1 MGTLFLLSSWVT
13 EPAAVA
19 VLNTDTTSEAGDR
32 KENGNE
38 IQNYSTQTAPVC
50 QFNTCELLLSELRA
64 MQEKMR
70 AMETR
75 LEFSETKTE
84 AMESDL
90 QASKTKVVAME
101 TRLEASESKLV
112 ATEEKAGI
120 MEAKLQTHKNEI
132 EELKE
137 ENKVQGLEIQALMH
151 RSNFTESELRDHS
164 ILLEELGRAKP
175 KVAFAAALGDG
186 GHVGPGSTEHTLPF
200 KKILTNVGSAYHPST
215 GVFIVPVRGV
225 YYISFSTFSKQNNE
239 KHACTSLFRNDQ
251 RLVTA
256 CDHASQDIS
265 DSAGNGATLLL
276 EKDDHIYITLH
287 ANSMLYGDYHN
298 RNCFRGFLLFQ
309 M

>member
-1 MGTLFLLSSWVT
+1 MGTLALLFLLSSWVT

-32 KENGNE
+32 TENGNE
-38 IQNYSTQTAPVC
+38 IQNYSTQTPLVC
-50 QFNTCELLLSELRA
+50 QLSTCELLLSELRA

-75 LEFSETKTE
+75 LEFSETKTV

-120 MEAKLQTHKNEI
+120 MEAKLQTHKNDI

-137 ENKVQGLEIQALMH
+137 ENKVQGLEIQALRH
-151 RSNFTESELRDHS
+151 RSNFTEAELREHS
-164 ILLEELGRAKP
+164 ILLEELSRAKP

-186 GHVGPGSTEHTLPF
+186 GNVGPASNEHTLPF
-200 KKILTNVGSAYHPST
+200 KKILTNVGSAYNPST

-225 YYISFSTFSKQNNE
+225 YYLSFSTFTGWNPENAAFAHEPLQE
-239 KHACTSLFRNDQ
+239 
-251 RLVTA
+251 
-256 CDHASQDIS
+256 
-265 DSAGNGATLLL
+265 
-276 EKDDHIYITLH
+276 
-287 ANSMLYGDYHN
+287 
-298 RNCFRGFLLFQ
+298 
-309 M
+309 